1 MSSKIEGLM
10 RVFCLTEEITSELQ
24 LPEFK
29 EFKAFA
35 NILASQI
42 GELPSLESRGAW
54 KHIEVDV

>member
-1 MSSKIEGLM
+1 M

-29 EFKAFA
+29 EFEAFA

-42 GELPSLESRGAW
+42 GELPSSESGGAW
-54 KHIEVDV
+54 ETSEADV